1 MKNTE
6 IERKYLLHDDSYLG
20 LATAVKYI
28 QQGYLSTDPDRTVR
42 VRRCDDKAYLT
53 IKGKNKEGGVS
64 HFEWE
69 KQISV
74 ADAEA
79 LLPLCKGIIISK
91 KRYLV
96 PWRELTVEV
105 DVFEGAHRGLA
116 FAEIE
121 IPSEDY
127 EFELPPFIGDEV
139 TADKRYQNSYL
150 SEHELI
156 TP

>member
-6 IERKYLLHDDSYLG
+6 IERKYLLRDDSYHD
-20 LATAVKYI
+20 LAIGVKYI
-28 QQGYLSTDPDRTVR
+28 QQGYLSTDPDRIVR
-42 VRRCDDKAYLT
+42 VRRCDDKAFLT
-53 IKGKNKEGGVS
+53 IKGRNKDGGIC

-69 KQISV
+69 KPISI

-91 KRYLV
+91 KRYIV
-96 PWRELTVEV
+96 PWGELTVEV
-105 DVFEGAHRGLA
+105 DEFEGAHKGLA

-121 IPSEDY
+121 FPTEHY
-127 EFELPPFIGDEV
+127 ELELPPFIGEDV

-150 SEHELI
+150 SEHELS
-156 TP
+156 